1 MRQRRKQGGCSV
13 ARGGVDAGVT
23 ATLEGEPALERGV
36 KNPGPNVAAND
47 AERTV
52 TLTNMVPI
60 WKLTGIPRSMPL
72 SS

>member
-1 MRQRRKQGGCSV
+1 MVDAVLPGS
-13 ARGGVDAGVT
+13 VDAGVT
-23 ATLEGEPALERGV
+23 ATLEGEPALERGA
-36 KNPGPNVAAND
+36 KNPRPNVAAND

-52 TLTNMVPI
+52 TLTNMVPV